1 MITFTANLYR
11 GYSMKQLPE
20 ITLKAVILGIVLAM
34 LLGAA
39 NAYLGLFA
47 GMTVSASIPAAVISM
62 AILRLFREHNI
73 LENNIVQTAASAG
86 ESLAAG
92 AIFTLPALVM
102 MGYWLDFDYFW
113 VTIIMGLGGLIGV
126 LFTIPLRRSL
136 IVESKLMFPEG
147 VATAEV
153 LKAGETGGRGIV
165 YIAMA
170 GIAGALFKFGELGL
184 GIWTATAQTA
194 ARIGGSIA
202 YIGSNLSPALISV
215 GYIVKLN
222 IAVLIFLGGAINWFV
237 AIPIVAGGME
247 WPVYEQG
254 DPQVTDDRWNAFL
267 VEVEESTPDMTP
279 EQLAALEIENQA
291 LLEQVGEPVPAVTWA
306 NRIWSNRTRYIGVG
320 AMVVGGLWALLSLGG
335 SIITGIKTG
344 LRKFKGDAAGA
355 AIERTEMDT
364 PMPFVLTALGVSVIP
379 IFLIYQ
385 AVVGILYVSLPM
397 AVVMLV
403 AGFLFS
409 AVAAY
414 MAGLVG
420 SSNNP
425 ISGVTIATIL
435 FSSLLLL
442 GLLGSGSPVGPPA
455 AILIGAV
462 VCAAASIAGDNMQ
475 DLKAGFIV
483 KATPWKQQVMQGVG
497 TISAA
502 LVMAPILTL
511 LLKAYGFGPATPEFP
526 NSLQAP
532 QATLMRSVAEG
543 VFGGNLPLDF
553 IFIGGLV
560 GIAVISLDQFLKS
573 RNSKWK
579 APVLAVAVGIYLPL
593 TLSTPIFIGGVIS
606 QVAEW
611 YYRKQ
616 GMAEN
621 RADILRQHGLLFASG
636 LITGEALI
644 GIIMAIP
651 IVITGNATILAVLSE
666 PLGGWPGL
674 VLLGV
679 VIAWLYRVIT
689 SKRHVEA

>member
-1 MITFTANLYR
+1 
-11 GYSMKQLPE
+11 MKQLPE
-20 ITLKAVILGIVLAM
+20 ITVKAIILGIVLAM

-62 AILRLFREHNI
+62 GILRLFREHNI

-102 MGYWLDFDYFW
+102 MGYWLEFDYFW
-113 VTIIMGLGGLIGV
+113 VTVIMGLGGLIGV

-153 LKAGETGGRGIV
+153 LKAGESGGRGVV

-184 GIWTATAQTA
+184 GIWTAAVQTA
-194 ARIGGSIA
+194 AQIGSSIA

-215 GYIVKLN
+215 GYIVRLN

-247 WPVYEQG
+247 WPVYQQA
-254 DPQVTDDRWNAFL
+254 DPQVTEAPWNAFT
-267 VEVEESTPDMTP
+267 VDIAEATPDMTP
-279 EQLAALEIENQA
+279 EQLAALEADNQA
-291 LLEQVGEPVPAVTWA
+291 ALEQVGEPVPAVTWA
-306 NRIWSNRTRYIGVG
+306 NTIWSNRTRYLGVG

-335 SIITGIKTG
+335 SIITGVRAG
-344 LRKFKGDAAGA
+344 LRQFRGDAGV
-355 AIERTEMDT
+355 AIDRTEMDT
-364 PMPFVLTALGVSVIP
+364 PMPFVLTALGISVIP

-397 AVVMLV
+397 AVVMLI

-442 GLLGSGSPVGPPA
+442 GLLGSGSAVGPPA

-462 VCAAASIAGDNMQ
+462 VCAAAAIAGDNMQ

-483 KATPWKQQVMQGVG
+483 RATPWKQQVMQGLG
-497 TISAA
+497 TLSAA

-511 LLKAYGFGPATPEFP
+511 LLRAYGFGPATPEFP

-532 QATLMRSVAEG
+532 QATLMQSVAEG
-543 VFGGNLPLDF
+543 VFGGNLPWDF
-553 IFIGGLV
+553 IFMGGLV
-560 GIAVISLDQFLKS
+560 GIAVISLDQYLKS
-573 RNSKWK
+573 RASKWR

-593 TLSTPIFIGGVIS
+593 TLSVPIFLGGVIS
-606 QVAEW
+606 QLAEG
-611 YYRKQ
+611 YYRRK
-616 GMAEN
+616 GLAED

-644 GIIMAIP
+644 GILMAIP
-651 IVITGNATILAVLSE
+651 IVATGNATVLAVLPE
-666 PLGGWPGL
+666 PLGGWPGM

-689 SKRHVEA
+689 QTRNATA